1 MKPALTAVLACHP
14 ETPSPAVYG
23 IEARVRWRQDG
34 TIALTY
40 GLQGDFARLRIP
52 PPRSPRQS
60 EGLWRHTCFEAFL
73 GVKGESAYLEFN
85 FSPSREWAIYSFRGY
100 RDRGPASDKE
110 SDPKITVRSQADTIE
125 LDAHVKLDRLGAI
138 QPGGSLRLALCA
150 VIEDNASMLSYWA
163 LKHPP
168 AKPDFHHPDAFAWE
182 IERPGIAARSE
193 SPKEKL

>member
-1 MKPALTAVLACHP
+1 MKPTLTAVLACHP

-23 IEARVRWRQDG
+23 IEARVCWAQG
-34 TIALTY
+34 ATIALTY
-40 GLQGDFARLRIP
+40 GLKGDFARLRIP

-60 EGLWRHTCFEAFL
+60 DGLWRHTCFEAFV

-85 FSPSREWAIYSFRGY
+85 FSPSREWAVYSFRGY
-100 RDRGPASDKE
+100 RNRRPASDQE
-110 SDPKITVRSQADTIE
+110 PDPKITVRSQADRIE
-125 LDAHVKLDRLGAI
+125 LDAHVKLDRLEVI

-168 AKPDFHHPDAFAWE
+168 GKPDFHHRDAFALK
-182 IERPGIAARSE
+182 IECPGIPAPSE
-193 SPKEKL
+193 SPKENL